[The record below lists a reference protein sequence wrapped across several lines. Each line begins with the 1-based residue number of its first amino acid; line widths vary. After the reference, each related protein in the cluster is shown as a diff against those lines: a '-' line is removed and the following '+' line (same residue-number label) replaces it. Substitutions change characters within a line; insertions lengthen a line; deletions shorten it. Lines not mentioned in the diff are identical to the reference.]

1 MEKLATAWPPNVKR
15 VSGSRPSRP
24 TRMTLLTD
32 ILLSPYVEQDNMKAK
47 KNEMPGP
54 SGNWTWGAPAL
65 LYSQFSCPGKRR
77 DRRPMNVFLGWPRGG
92 DSSAEKEERT
102 S

>member
-1 MEKLATAWPPNVKR
+1 MEKLATAWPPDVKR

-47 KNEMPGP
+47 KNEMLP
-54 SGNWTWGAPAL
+54 SQAGRYGGQKFENIRGYL
-65 LYSQFSCPGKRR
+65 RGCNRRRKRS
-77 DRRPMNVFLGWPRGG
+77 PRGG
-92 DSSAEKEERT
+92 GGDRHAQILQLGAGA
-102 S
+102 